1 MDISIFKLGGGG
13 PEFTLID
20 KKQTEIEK
28 LAYWYIG

>member
-1 MDISIFKLGGGG
+1 MDISIFKLGEDG

-28 LAYWYIG
+28 LAY